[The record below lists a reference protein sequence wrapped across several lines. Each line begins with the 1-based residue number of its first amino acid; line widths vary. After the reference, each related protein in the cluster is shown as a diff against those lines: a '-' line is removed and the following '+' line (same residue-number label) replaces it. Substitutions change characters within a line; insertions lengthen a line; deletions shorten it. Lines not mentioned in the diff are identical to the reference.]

1 MKLTDREYRILLA
14 ECASRIAS
22 GLASMNT
29 EEPDK
34 FVRGCIGVA
43 GMILET
49 CGIENEAE
57 SDPSLKQP

>member
-14 ECASRIAS
+14 ECASRIFSGIVAS
-22 GLASMNT
+22 GLNRSPWSNGVVKDAAS
-29 EEPDK
+29 
-34 FVRGCIGVA
+34 
-43 GMILET
+43 ILKE